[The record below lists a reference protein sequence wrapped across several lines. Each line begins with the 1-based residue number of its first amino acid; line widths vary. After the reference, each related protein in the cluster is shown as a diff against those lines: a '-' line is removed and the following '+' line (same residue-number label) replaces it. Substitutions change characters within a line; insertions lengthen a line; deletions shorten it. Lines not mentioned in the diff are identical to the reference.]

1 MIGLFQNTNYFGQ
14 SQTVGFNKETII
26 NIILKTESTL
36 NKSNVI
42 LGRYTQRGEL
52 DYKSKKGTYSLR

>member
-14 SQTVGFNKETII
+14 SQTVRFNKETII

-52 DYKSKKGTYSLR
+52 DYNLKEALIR